1 MQAGNVHVSPDCF
14 DSTWADIPL
23 RTLLSWALTP
33 ASDDVMWQLHKKG
46 RADAAAWAR
55 LTGVGDAAAP
65 DVDDW
70 YRCASTPPPPPL
82 TKDMPKSVLF
92 DMLCHMAK

>member
-70 YRCASTPPPPPL
+70 YRCASTPPPPSPHEGCAEIGA
-82 TKDMPKSVLF
+82 V
-92 DMLCHMAK
+92 